1 LTPPEF
7 VHGYQSYVC
16 LFRPE
21 EPTLRNV
28 DRLSQQRNELMT
40 TLEANGIST
49 RQGTHA
55 AALVGFYAAKYD
67 LRPEQF
73 PNAYL
78 AERLSLTLPL
88 FAQMT
93 DDEQNFVCESL
104 EETLSARI
112 SA

>member
-1 LTPPEF
+1 
-7 VHGYQSYVC
+7 
-16 LFRPE
+16 
-21 EPTLRNV
+21 
-28 DRLSQQRNELMT
+28 MT

-55 AALVGFYAAKYD
+55 AALVGFYATKYD

-93 DDEQNFVCESL
+93 DDEQNFVCETL